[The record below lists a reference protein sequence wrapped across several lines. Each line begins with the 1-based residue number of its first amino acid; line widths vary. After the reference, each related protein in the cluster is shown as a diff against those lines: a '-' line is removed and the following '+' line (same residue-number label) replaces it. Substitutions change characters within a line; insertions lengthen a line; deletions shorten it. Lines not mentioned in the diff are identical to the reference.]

1 MDVDH
6 RAPVCESKE
15 IVIDAPAD
23 VVWDAL
29 SDFSSWPNWM
39 PGVKS
44 VQVDGPIQAGTRFEW
59 KAGPGTIRS
68 EILESDRPRSIG
80 WKGRTFGITALH
92 VWRMEEQGGSTR
104 VSTEES
110 WDGLL
115 ARALRGSMS
124 KTVSKALGDGLAG
137 LKGEAERRAGATG

>member
-1 MDVDH
+1 MDVDQS
-6 RAPVCESKE
+6 APVWESDH
-15 IVIDAPAD
+15 IVIGAAAD

-29 SDFSSWPNWM
+29 SDFRSWPLWM

-44 VQVDGPIQAGTRFEW
+44 VQVDGPIQPGTRFEW

-104 VSTEES
+104 AFTEES

-115 ARALRGSMS
+115 ARVLRASMS
-124 KTVSKALGDGLAG
+124 KKVSMALQDGLAA
-137 LKGEAERRAGATG
+137 LKREAERRAASTG